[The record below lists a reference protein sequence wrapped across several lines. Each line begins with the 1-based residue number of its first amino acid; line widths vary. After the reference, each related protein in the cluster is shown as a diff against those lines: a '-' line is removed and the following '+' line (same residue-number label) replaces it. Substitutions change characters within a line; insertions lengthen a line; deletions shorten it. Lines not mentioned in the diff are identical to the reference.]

1 MWVTLLFAI
10 KNTPLL
16 HRKKII
22 MIASVNK
29 KDDDGE
35 HNSIILNINAI
46 TVFILFIKI
55 PVKGLKKIDSYILF
69 SRHLSKLS

>member
-10 KNTPLL
+10 
-16 HRKKII
+16 KKII

-55 PVKGLKKIDSYILF
+55 PVKGFPKKIDSYISF